1 MVTRFKMPEGK
12 YAKLGLDVIE
22 GKAVKGIPA
31 WLINPMEH
39 AHIDRL
45 AGEPEGSYR
54 KNPVPVYTK
63 MLLNSGCSL
72 IDQFIPDNPL
82 SMGSHGYEEDAKT
95 RENATAGNKEII
107 LDGMKI
113 DTPEA
118 MVEHMQKFYF
128 PALKKKIEGYDIET
142 VIERI
147 VALEISEQAKLGS
160 EMLKVPYAHQDFPRL
175 AYGTY
180 GYENYFM
187 GFALFPDIIQ
197 EQFKLEAEYA
207 AKSNTALARAH
218 TEGGLPKLLRLDHDM
233 ADQKGTLVDIKVLD
247 KIWFPHFASS
257 IKPLIKAGVKLIWH
271 CDGYLM
277 EMFPRLLECGLSGF
291 QGFQYEYG
299 MEYLKICKMKTKT
312 KEEPF
317 IIAGVSVTTTLP
329 FGKPE
334 DIKKE
339 MKFLVEN
346 GPKQGLVLGGSSS
359 IAPGVSWENMKV
371 FTEGLRYYREQGR
384 K

>member
-1 MVTRFKMPEGK
+1 MKNKFQKPEGK
-12 YAKLGLDVIE
+12 YAKLALDIIE
-22 GKAVKGIPA
+22 GKEVKGIPA
-31 WLINPMEH
+31 WIINPMEH
-39 AHIDRL
+39 SHIDRL

-54 KNPVPVYTK
+54 KDPVPVYTK
-63 MLLNSGCSL
+63 MLLNTGCSL
-72 IDQFIPDNPL
+72 IDQFIPENPL

-95 RENATAGNKEII
+95 RDNVTAGNKVII
-107 LDGMKI
+107 LNGMKI
-113 DTPEA
+113 DSPEA

-128 PALKKKIEGYDIET
+128 PALKKKIAEYDIEAG
-142 VIERI
+142 IESM
-147 VALEISEQAKLGS
+147 VALEISEQARLGS
-160 EMLKVPYAHQDFPRL
+160 EMLKVPYAYQDFPRL

-187 GFALFPDIIQ
+187 GFALFPDIIE
-197 EQFKLEAEYA
+197 EQFKLEAKYA
-207 AKSNTALARAH
+207 AKSNTALARAY

-233 ADQKGTLVDIKVLD
+233 ADQKGTLVDIKILD

-257 IKPLIKAGVKLIWH
+257 IKPLVKEEIKLIWH

-277 EMFPRLLECGLSGF
+277 EMIPRLLECGLSGF

-299 MEYLKICKMKTKT
+299 MDYEKICKMKTKSG
-312 KEEPF
+312 EELF

-339 MKFLVEN
+339 MKFLVEK
-346 GPKQGLVLGGSSS
+346 GPKRGLVLGGSSS
-359 IAPGVSWENMKV
+359 VAPGVPWENMKV
-371 FTEGLRYYREQGR
+371 FTEGLKYYREYR
-384 K
+384 